1 MTIFSIITPVYNCEL
16 FIAEAIDSVA
26 ASTFQDYEHIIVND
40 GSTDNTS
47 QVIANSIARLPAE
60 NRKKIH
66 IISQENLGEASA
78 INRAWGESIG
88 EFILVLNADDK
99 IATELLAESHQVM
112 KAKPNVVVT
121 YPDWEVINALGD
133 IKKRVETR
141 DFSLKRMVRKFECIP
156 GPGAVIRRNAIVGS
170 DIRNPALR
178 FLSDF
183 ESWLRMSL
191 KGDFERI
198 PIFLAS
204 WRDLDTNM
212 TSQSVGLGWS
222 EEALAI
228 ARELVRITRIH
239 GQFSLHRSAKFGE
252 ATALI
257 LAAHQAIWD
266 ARVPGFNFLHSAMR
280 KGIELWSPRL
290 VLEAAYVYL
299 ILMRKSLA

>member
-16 FIAEAIDSVA
+16 FISEAIESVA

-47 QVIANSIARLPAE
+47 KVVANSIARLPPE
-60 NRKKIH
+60 NQKKIH

-78 INRAWGESIG
+78 INRAWVESVG

-99 IATELLAESHQVM
+99 IATELLAESHQIM
-112 KAKPNVVVT
+112 KARPDVVVT
-121 YPDWEVINALGD
+121 YPDWEVINALGGT
-133 IKKRVETR
+133 KKRVETQE
-141 DFSLKRMVRKFECIP
+141 FSQKRMVRKFECIP
-156 GPGAVIRRNAIVGS
+156 GPGAVIRRKAIEGS
-170 DIRNPALR
+170 EIRNPALR
-178 FLSDF
+178 YLSDF
-183 ESWLRMSL
+183 ESWLRLSL
-191 KGDFERI
+191 KGDFKRI
-198 PIFLAS
+198 PRFLAS
-204 WRDLDTNM
+204 WRHLETNM

-222 EEALAI
+222 EEALAV
-228 ARELVRITRIH
+228 ASELVKITRVP

-266 ARVPGFNFLHSAMR
+266 ARVPGFNFLHSAIR
-280 KGIELWSPRL
+280 KGIKLCSPRL

-299 ILMRKSLA
+299 ILIKKSLT

>member
-47 QVIANSIARLPAE
+47 QVIENSIARLPAE

-78 INRAWGESIG
+78 INRAWRESIG

-99 IATELLAESHQVM
+99 IATELLAESHQLM
-112 KAKPNVVVT
+112 KAKTDVVVT
-121 YPDWEVINALGD
+121 YPDWEVIDAIGG

-141 DFSLKRMVRKFECIP
+141 EFSQKRMVRKFECIP

-183 ESWLRMSL
+183 ESWLRISL

-198 PIFLAS
+198 PSFLAS

-212 TSQSVGLGWS
+212 TSQSMGLGWS
-222 EEALAI
+222 EEALAV
-228 ARELVRITRIH
+228 AKELVKITRVP

-266 ARVPGFNFLHSAMR
+266 ARVPGFNFLHNAMR
-280 KGIELWSPRL
+280 KGIELCSPRL

-299 ILMRKSLA
+299 ILMRKSLT